1 MRWSL
6 MFFFFSCLGSAF
18 GITLCDGDPKASS
31 ACNGW
36 RSLQQLR
43 TLIPE
48 RMWQEE
54 FSVKVDKKA
63 FQKAFEKWKKK
74 KPVKSTCVRFSPSK
88 DFYVRSTFSGENIRM
103 LDRYQEFLATP
114 FWDYPDAMQ
123 KLKELESKGN

>member
-1 MRWSL
+1 MRRSL
-6 MFFFFSCLGSAF
+6 IAFFLYSVCGF
-18 GITLCDGDPKASS
+18 GLTLCDGDPKASS

-54 FSVKVDKKA
+54 FSVTVDKKA
-63 FQKAFEKWKKK
+63 FQKAFEKWKRKT
-74 KPVKSTCVRFSPSK
+74 PLKSSCQRFSVSK
-88 DFYVRSTFSGENIRM
+88 DYYVRSTFSGENIRI

-114 FWDYPDAMQ
+114 FWDYPDAML
-123 KLKELESKGN
+123 KLKELENKGN